1 METET
6 ENKEH
11 QWKNSMSSRS
21 SSRSSSIT
29 SASSDGHFDIRHFP
43 LPKPSLSASEAQKL
57 RESHQAYNSSVS
69 SYTSSSW
76 SSNHQ
81 NHLVDLPGY
90 DPSRIP
96 SSVFS
101 SKPGNLTEW
110 SLASNESLF
119 SIHDGN
125 FSISTALRLA
135 EIPKFEETV
144 QEITEINTVPLS
156 PPLPPVKK
164 TNESEKE
171 TISEEKPYQVE
182 NSDSEIDD
190 NEEEEEKMSE
200 VESDDEHEDMIEAE
214 VLVEKEVIETV
225 KENKPEDS
233 NSIVSHSPSISC
245 RSDTSNNSIG
255 SFAFPLLQ
263 KEDAVIK
270 TPSMLIKGNVSHK
283 RRPEYQLPQKRMLPP
298 QQQLQPYSES
308 SMLTESESESIQQ
321 RKALKKFE
329 SRTQSLKASRTCWFS
344 CFHCPSKC
352 GIFK

>member
-1 METET
+1 METKT

-11 QWKNSMSSRS
+11 QWKDSVSSRS

-76 SSNHQ
+76 SSNHH
-81 NHLVDLPGY
+81 NNLIDLPGY
-90 DPSRIP
+90 DPTRIP

-101 SKPGNLTEW
+101 SKPGNSTDW

-135 EIPKFEETV
+135 EIPRFEETV
-144 QEITEINTVPLS
+144 HEITEINSVPL
-156 PPLPPVKK
+156 PPPVKK
-164 TNESEKE
+164 PNEYEKE
-171 TISEEKPYQVE
+171 KIAEKEPYQVE
-182 NSDSEIDD
+182 NSNSDIED
-190 NEEEEEKMSE
+190 NEEEEKMSE
-200 VESDDEHEDMIEAE
+200 VESDDEHEEEQKDMIEAE
-214 VLVEKEVIETV
+214 ALVEKEVIETV
-225 KENKPEDS
+225 KENKPGDS

-263 KEDAVIK
+263 KEDAVTK
-270 TPSMLIKGNVSHK
+270 TPSMQIKGNVSHK
-283 RRPEYQLPQKRMLPP
+283 RRPEYQLPQSRMLQP

-308 SMLTESESESIQQ
+308 NMLTESQPEPQPQ
-321 RKALKKFE
+321 RKGSKKFE

-352 GIFK
+352 GSFK

>member
-1 METET
+1 MFKSSSQSQVLFISTNYQSFLQSNKNRALCFFLLLNHSMETET

-11 QWKNSMSSRS
+11 QWKHSMSSRS

-101 SKPGNLTEW
+101 SKPGNSTEW

-144 QEITEINTVPLS
+144 HEITEINTVPLP
-156 PPLPPVKK
+156 PPLPPGKK
-164 TNESEKE
+164 PNESEKE
-171 TISEEKPYQVE
+171 TISEEEPYQVE
-182 NSDSEIDD
+182 NLDSEID
-190 NEEEEEKMSE
+190 NSEEEEEKMSE

-255 SFAFPLLQ
+255 SFAFPL
-263 KEDAVIK
+263 
-270 TPSMLIKGNVSHK
+270 
-283 RRPEYQLPQKRMLPP
+283 
-298 QQQLQPYSES
+298 
-308 SMLTESESESIQQ
+308 
-321 RKALKKFE
+321 
-329 SRTQSLKASRTCWFS
+329 
-344 CFHCPSKC
+344 
-352 GIFK
+352 